1 VNSLKSANDAFPRKD
16 PLARAGSEQTWEANM
31 HTVIV
36 VLVAIFAA
44 SWWFKRCVAKSHTT
58 ISSANLERDDA
69 MDRPGAGPA
78 NNGGTI
84 SPEMSPALVRPSG
97 DDDRLPSLC
106 RVKNDT
112 VSDETDSQLAQN
124 EIYTPIRRRFLEL
137 KSEAAAII
145 ERHREQQATPND
157 QLARELSALRK
168 QMERL
173 QQEANREMET
183 IHPKILLD
191 FIRQRQRNNCSE
203 PFPTMRNEIQPK
215 SGKPY
220 VDLSDD
226 EAE

>member
-1 VNSLKSANDAFPRKD
+1 
-16 PLARAGSEQTWEANM
+16 M

-44 SWWFKRCVAKSHTT
+44 SWWFKRCVAKSHHP
-58 ISSANLERDDA
+58 ISSANLERDDT

-78 NNGGTI
+78 NNGGAVP
-84 SPEMSPALVRPSG
+84 PEMSPALIQSSS

-112 VSDETDSQLAQN
+112 ASGDTDSQLAQD
-124 EIYTPIRRRFLEL
+124 EIYTSIRRRFLEL

-157 QLARELSALRK
+157 QLARELSAIRK
-168 QMERL
+168 RMERL
-173 QQEANREMET
+173 QQEANLEMET
-183 IHPKILLD
+183 IHPKVFLD

-215 SGKPY
+215 SGKLY